1 MINLMIQQHNKTGL
15 KYFHKS
21 ATRTSDEYKGSGKY
35 WKRHLAKHG
44 NDVTT
49 IWSGSFHEDEVEE
62 FALFVS
68 EELDIVNSAGWANII
83 PENGL
88 DGAPAGNVLS
98 EETKNKISKSLTGK
112 PNPKTKY
119 EMKESSEERGR
130 RSRMIHTGRIG
141 VTNGYQDRRV
151 YPDQIPEGFWKGTS
165 NRTGDKNFGRHNK
178 SGDNTRGRKIFN
190 NGEKH
195 KYFFVGQEP
204 EGWVRG
210 KMEGFQGGTGALKKG
225 KKYS

>member
-1 MINLMIQQHNKTGL
+1 MINLMIQQHNETGL

-21 ATRTSDEYKGSGKY
+21 ATRTPEEYKGSGKY
-35 WKRHLAKHG
+35 WKRHLAKYG

-49 IWSGSFHEDEVEE
+49 IWSGSFHEEEVEE

-68 EELDIVNSAGWANII
+68 EELDIVNSANWANLI

-98 EETKNKISKSLTGK
+98 EETKNKISKSLIGK
-112 PNPKTKY
+112 ANPKTKY
-119 EMKESSEERGR
+119 VMKESKET
-130 RSRMIHTGRIG
+130 RSQRQKKMMEGRIY
-141 VTNGYQDRRV
+141 VTNGFQDKRVLPENIPAGYRR
-151 YPDQIPEGFWKGTS
+151 GRS
-165 NRTGDKNFGRHNK
+165 NIEGDKDFGRHNK
-178 SGDNTRGRKIFN
+178 SGENTRGRKIFN

-210 KMEGFQGGTGALKKG
+210 KMEGFQGGTGAMKRG
-225 KKYS
+225 KKYV